1 MVTEKTESSNIRG
14 RIVRLKLVDG
24 TLINGQ
30 VNIAHDPGYDRVSDL
45 VRETADSFLVLFNA
59 TLYDRGTENSVRHK
73 TLFVNKTHIL
83 WIEPDEE
90 QK

>member
-1 MVTEKTESSNIRG
+1 MEEEKNKAFFLKE
-14 RIVRLKLVDG
+14 RIVRLKLFDG

-30 VNIAHDPGYDRVSDL
+30 VNISRNHGYERLSDFISDKKDP
-45 VRETADSFLVLFNA
+45 FLVVFNA
-59 TLYDRGTENSVRHK
+59 TLYDKTIENSEKNK

-83 WIEPDEE
+83 WVEPDEE

>member
-1 MVTEKTESSNIRG
+1 MGTGKPKSFNIRE
-14 RIVRLKLVDG
+14 RIVRLKLIDG
-24 TLINGQ
+24 TLVNGQ
-30 VNIAHDPGYDRVSDL
+30 VNVAHEPGYDRLSDL
-45 VRETADSFLVLFNA
+45 VRETEDSFLVLFNV
-59 TLYDRGTENSVRHK
+59 TLYGRENENPVKHK

>member
-1 MVTEKTESSNIRG
+1 METGKPKSFKIRE
-14 RIVRLKLVDG
+14 RIVRIKLVDG
-24 TLINGQ
+24 SLINGQ
-30 VNIAHDPGYDRVSDL
+30 VNVAHDPGYDRLSDL
-45 VRETADSFLVLFNA
+45 VRATDNSFLVLFNV
-59 TLYDRGTENSVRHK
+59 TLYGRETENSVRHK

>member
-1 MVTEKTESSNIRG
+1 METGKPRSYKIRE

-30 VNIAHDPGYDRVSDL
+30 VNVAHDPGYNRLSDL
-45 VRETADSFLVLFNA
+45 VREPEVSFLVLFNV
-59 TLYDRGTENSVRHK
+59 TLYGRETENSVKHK